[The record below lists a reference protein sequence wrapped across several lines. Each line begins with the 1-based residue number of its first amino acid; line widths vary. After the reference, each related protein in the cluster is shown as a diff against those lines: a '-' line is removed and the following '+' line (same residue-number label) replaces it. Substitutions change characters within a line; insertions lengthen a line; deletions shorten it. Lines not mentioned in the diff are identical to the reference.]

1 MIGQFVA
8 AFIGTVAF
16 GYLFGIPATYY
27 GYCGLC
33 GSIAWGVYTFPFW
46 NSDVVASFFATLV
59 AAFLARLFAVW
70 KRCPVTIFL
79 ISGLIPLVPGVGLYW
94 TFYYLVTNQ
103 LEQMSSTGLVAVKS
117 ACTIVVG
124 IVFVFEIPQK
134 FFRFLAAGFHK
145 GETCKKEK
153 DNSGKGKN
161 Q

>member
-16 GYLFGIPATYY
+16 GYLFGIPAAYY
-27 GYCGLC
+27 LYCGLC
-33 GSIAWGVYTFPFW
+33 GSVAWGVYILPFW
-46 NSDVVASFFATLV
+46 SSDVVASFFASLV

-103 LEQMSSTGLVAVKS
+103 LEQMSSTGLTAVKS

-134 FFRFLAAGFHK
+134 FFRLLASGIQKDRK
-145 GETCKKEK
+145 GQ
-153 DNSGKGKN
+153 NAA
-161 Q
+161 